1 MQMKTETE
9 AEPMDGN
16 KIASIAELKEEKLH
30 AFNREKYGDVIRR
43 FRTEKGINQPQLA
56 AMIGVNKNAVSNWE
70 AGRSRPDINTL
81 PVLCAAL
88 GISISDFFGAEAG
101 AGSLSRE
108 DQRSLSGFRH
118 LTAAN
123 RQIVVKMID
132 AMLEVQEE
140 EKRRFVAENVRRI
153 FRNEAK
159 TAAGTGNPLDGGR
172 RGRYEYL
179 YADPL
184 IDQADEII
192 TVTGNSMEPTFYDGD
207 MLLVQHSQEIRIGEI
222 GIFVAD
228 GDGYVKEYRADGL
241 HSHNPKYPVLRF
253 TEDDNVRCVG
263 RVLGALDRKQFA
275 TREEIQIY
283 EDMYPKKK

>member
-1 MQMKTETE
+1 
-9 AEPMDGN
+9 MDE
-16 KIASIAELKEEKLH
+16 KKVVSIAEMKEEKLH

-43 FRTEKGINQPQLA
+43 FRAEKGINQPQLA
-56 AMIGVNKNAVSNWE
+56 ALIGVNKNAVSNWE

-88 GISISDFFGAEAG
+88 GISISDFFGAEEG

-108 DQRSLSGFRH
+108 EQRSLSGFRH

-123 RQIVVKMID
+123 RQIVVRMID

-140 EKRRFVAENVRRI
+140 EKRRFVAEKVRRI

-159 TAAGTGNPLDGGR
+159 TAAGTGNPLDGSR

-179 YADPL
+179 YTDPL
-184 IDQADEII
+184 IEQADEII

-207 MLLVQHSQEIRIGEI
+207 LLLVQYAQEIRIGEI

-228 GDGYVKEYRADGL
+228 GDGYVKEYREDGL
-241 HSHNPKYPVLRF
+241 HSHNPRYPVLRF

-263 RVLGALDRKQFA
+263 RVLGTLNKEQFA
-275 TREEIQIY
+275 AKEDIQIY
-283 EDMYPKKK
+283 EDMYSGKK